1 MSPAAEQKSD
11 KSGFRALW
19 DFVFLSG
26 GETIGKIGGFIAF
39 AYLARVLSP
48 ESFGAVEVS
57 LALLASFGLFVD
69 FGFGPLGAKEISQ
82 KPEQTN
88 FWARAIPGTRLV
100 IILLCIPLMC
110 AMAVWMKLPED
121 NIKLVWIMSLGLLA
135 MIWNQSWLFQGL
147 EKMGL
152 VSLNQALRMMVFA
165 AGIFIFVSD
174 DLDLMKVGY
183 IEITGAA
190 AMALFF
196 ILLQRHV
203 GVPVGMILDPRTI
216 ITLIRRAFS
225 IGLSQAVWALNQYL
239 TTLMVAYLIG
249 GAAVAWYGAAHR
261 IVNALVS
268 YSLVYHFNLFPA
280 TAARLNHSP
289 EAFQELVRPSARVTA
304 WGGIA
309 IAVAGTL
316 MAEPIC
322 VFVYGETFSQASLSL
337 AVLMWSL
344 PLTLM
349 SGHSRWALIAS
360 ENQRHVLSAQSG
372 GAITTLVTGFFFI
385 PHFGPVGASM
395 AVLCSHAV
403 VWLIAHFFA
412 CREAGRI
419 PGLTAVLRP
428 ALLALVTIY
437 GSHYFTGFSVLGMVG
452 GLAFFALMAPIVD
465 NALLGDFSRL
475 IRIKN
480 QALAADTAS
489 SGSA

>member
-1 MSPAAEQKSD
+1 MSRDTGASADRSR
-11 KSGFRALW
+11 FRALW

-26 GETIGKIGGFIAF
+26 GETIGKIGGFVAF

-48 ESFGAVEVS
+48 ESFGAIEVS

-69 FGFGPLGAKEISQ
+69 FGFGPLGAKEVSQ
-82 KPEQTN
+82 KPDQTA
-88 FWARAIPGTRLV
+88 FWAKAIPGTRMV
-100 IILLCIPLMC
+100 IILFCIPLMC
-110 AMAVWMKLPED
+110 AMAVWMELPED

-152 VSLNQALRMMVFA
+152 VSLNQALRMIVFA
-165 AGIFIFVSD
+165 AGVFLFVRND
-174 DLDLMKVGY
+174 GDLLTVGY
-183 IEITGAA
+183 VELTGAA

-196 ILLQRHV
+196 VMLQRHV
-203 GVPVGMILDPRTI
+203 GVPVGLILHPGTI
-216 ITLIRRAFS
+216 ISLIRRAFS

-280 TAARLNHSP
+280 VAARLNHSP
-289 EAFQELVRPSARVTA
+289 DAFQELVKPSARITA

-309 IAVAGTL
+309 VALAGTL
-316 MAEPIC
+316 LAKPIC
-322 VFVYGETFSQASLSL
+322 VFVYGENFAEASLSL

-349 SGHSRWALIAS
+349 SGHGRWALIAV
-360 ENQRHVLSAQSG
+360 EKQRYVLTAQSG
-372 GAITTLVTGFFFI
+372 GAITTLIAGFILI
-385 PHFGPVGASM
+385 PRFGPVGASM
-395 AVLCSHAV
+395 AVLCSHAI
-403 VWLIAHFFA
+403 VWLIAHTFA
-412 CREAGRI
+412 CREAGKI
-419 PGLTAVLRP
+419 PGLSAVVRP
-428 ALLALVTIY
+428 AFLALVTVY
-437 GSHYFTGFSVLGMVG
+437 GCDYFSEFSLLGVAA
-452 GLAFFALMAPIVD
+452 GLLFFTVMAPLLD
-465 NALLGDFSRL
+465 NTLLGDFSRL

-480 QALAADTAS
+480 QTLAANPDTPGQA
-489 SGSA
+489 